1 MKVFM
6 CRQLRVMLNSFERL
20 QVAAQELFPER
31 AAKRQRHN
39 GAGASSDP
47 VTLTPQQLAQVEHFA
62 PALQNR
68 SDI

>member
-20 QVAAQELFPER
+20 QVAAQKLFPER

-47 VTLTPQQLAQVEHFA
+47 VTLTPPVSYTHLRAHETDSY
-62 PALQNR
+62 L
-68 SDI
+68 